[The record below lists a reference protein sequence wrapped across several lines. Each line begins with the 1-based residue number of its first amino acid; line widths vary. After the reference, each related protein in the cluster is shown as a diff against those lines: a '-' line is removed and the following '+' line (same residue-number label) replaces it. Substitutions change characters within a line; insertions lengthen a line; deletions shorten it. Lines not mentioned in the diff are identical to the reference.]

1 MRYLLLIRD
10 DETDKLSPEEIR
22 VHPPMASWL
31 AEMDGR
37 GVRRGG
43 VRLRPSDDATTVR
56 VREGELL
63 LVDGPYAETKEQM
76 GGFDVIECE
85 TLDEAI
91 EIAAKHP
98 TAAHGSVEVRPIW
111 GEM

>member
-1 MRYLLLIRD
+1 M
-10 DETDKLSPEEIR
+10 
-22 VHPPMASWL
+22 
-31 AEMDGR
+31 
-37 GVRRGG
+37 RRGG

-56 VREGELL
+56 VREGELR
-63 LVDGPYAETKEQM
+63 LVEGRDAETKEKM

-85 TLDEAI
+85 TRDEAI